1 VLEERG
7 YAPVRHSFRM
17 LIDLGGEPVIPVWP
31 DGIAVR
37 TAGPGEE
44 RAVYDAY
51 VEAFTDHWDFVAE
64 PFDRWL
70 HNQAESP
77 LARKD
82 LWFVAADGDE
92 VAGVCLCAAHESGDP
107 EYGWIG
113 ILGVRPRWRRR
124 GLGEALLRH
133 AFGAFAAEGATRVG
147 LGVDGE
153 NTTGAVRL
161 YERAGMR
168 VVRRYDTYERRLDG

>member
-1 VLEERG
+1 
-7 YAPVRHSFRM
+7 M
-17 LIDLGGEPVIPVWP
+17 LIDLGGEPVSPVWP
-31 DGIAVR
+31 DGVDVRIAE
-37 TAGPGEE
+37 PGEE

-64 PFDRWL
+64 PFDSWL
-70 HNQAESP
+70 HHQAESP
-77 LARKD
+77 LARKE
-82 LWFVAADGDE
+82 LWFLAVDGDE
-92 VAGVCLCAAHESGDP
+92 IAGVCLCATHESGDRA
-107 EYGWIG
+107 YGWVG

-124 GLGEALLRH
+124 GLGEALLQH
-133 AFGAFAAEGATRVG
+133 AFAAFAAEGATKVG